1 MNVPSLQLTFAISLQ
16 EPAEHRGVFGG
27 VTATSFDSQRPVCPV
42 DQVPVSRESIGD
54 HILSGASS
62 NPTVVVVATGNNL
75 DKAESNYAQVLSV
88 APKTTHVVY
97 SKEQVQPEV
106 AMTEEG
112 VTQERATRIMMHT
125 GTNSF
130 YFYSKKRLSN
140 FMILIE
146 AKFEPNNIKLL
157 YK

>member
-1 MNVPSLQLTFAISLQ
+1 MFEMCLQ

-75 DKAESNYAQVLSV
+75 DKAEANCAQVLSV

-125 GTNSF
+125 GKDNLNWGLI
-130 YFYSKKRLSN
+130 RELVICQQ
-140 FMILIE
+140 IL
-146 AKFEPNNIKLL
+146 KG
-157 YK
+157 